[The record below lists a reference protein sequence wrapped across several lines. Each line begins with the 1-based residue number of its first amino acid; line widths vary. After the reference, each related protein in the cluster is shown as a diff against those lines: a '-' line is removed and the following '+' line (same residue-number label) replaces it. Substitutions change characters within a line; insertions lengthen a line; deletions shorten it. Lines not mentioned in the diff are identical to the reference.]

1 MPVRGDR
8 ALILPRPAPRCRFRG
23 SEALGSPFGRGL
35 RTFSRPSVRTP
46 HRTSAPNCHS
56 GWEQKPS
63 SAFPNRGI
71 SPRREQKPS
80 SAFPNRGISP
90 RRGQKPSSAFPNCGN
105 QPPPGTKTV
114 LRVPESRQSAPAG
127 NKNRPPRSRTAA
139 ISPRRGLRTYSR
151 LSVPTPHRIGSRNH
165 RSQHSPLNAVRDPLA
180 APQSRSSVTNRT
192 FRPKSETRDKDT
204 VVYATFDVTTA
215 VFAGKIDSRDNVP
228 PSGQNSVFDLRFIC
242 AKVSS
247 ALYEV
252 AV

>member
-35 RTFSRPSVRTP
+35 RTFSRPSVPTS

-63 SAFPNRGI
+63 SAFPNRD
-71 SPRREQKPS
+71 
-80 SAFPNRGISP
+80 
-90 RRGQKPSSAFPNCGN
+90 N
-105 QPPPGTKTV
+105 QPPPGTKTA
-114 LRVPESRQSAPAG
+114 LRVPEPRQSAPAG

-165 RSQHSPLNAVRDPLA
+165 RSQHSPLNAVRDSLA